1 MITSFVLLAALAL
14 ASDPTATEAP
24 ELAPTYANAP
34 QARDR
39 APNRLWWK
47 RFSDPGLDALVTRGT
62 AGNFTVLAAKSR
74 IDEADAVVAQ
84 QLAPLMPTAT
94 WDTSLTTGP
103 LDSLGF
109 QFGGGVGGA
118 MGPVDLPNLYW
129 QASSAVNLGVGIDI
143 TGKNV
148 LGHRAAKQD
157 RKAAKYEV
165 DVQRQSLASQITAAY
180 YDIVA
185 AKAQLDV
192 IEKQVQT
199 NETLLELAELKF
211 ETGQAN
217 AVDVLQQRQ
226 QLVGAKLQVPRAQQQ
241 VRAFEQRLAVL
252 LGEAPGDVFDT
263 PSSLPKLPPL
273 HDVGAPSELVRTRP
287 DLRAKAERLESTE
300 KRTKVAKRSF
310 APDLR
315 LSARAGVQAINIG
328 EWNSQGFWSATATL
342 SVPLSTGGSTYAKMR
357 QAKAQQRTASRELSQ
372 STLVAVQEVEDAL
385 MREKKQK
392 EILELYR
399 EQQAAAHAA
408 FEESRARYAEGVS
421 EYLPV
426 LTALESAQNAELNIV
441 TAERDLLAARIDLY
455 TALGDR

>member
-1 MITSFVLLAALAL
+1 MILSLVLATSVLVAEPA
-14 ASDPTATEAP
+14 PT
-24 ELAPTYANAP
+24 LAPTYANAP
-34 QARDR
+34 DAQER
-39 APNRLWWK
+39 APNRTWWK
-47 RFSDPGLDALVTRGT
+47 RFSDPGLDALVTQGT
-62 AGNFTVLAAKSR
+62 AGNFTVLAAQSR
-74 IDEADAVVAQ
+74 IDEADAVVTQ

-118 MGPVDLPNLYW
+118 GMAPVDLPELYW
-129 QASSAVNLGVGIDI
+129 QASSAVNLGIGVDI

-157 RKAAKYEV
+157 RKAAKHEV
-165 DVQRQSLASQITAAY
+165 DLQRQSLAAQITATY

-185 AKAQLDV
+185 AKAQLVV
-192 IEKQVQT
+192 IEKQVQN
-199 NETLLELAELKF
+199 NEILLELTVLKF
-211 ETGQAN
+211 DTGQAN

-226 QLVGAKLQVPRAQQQ
+226 QVAGAKVQVPRAQQQ

-252 LGEAPGDVFDT
+252 LGEAPGDRFET
-263 PSSLPKLPPL
+263 PSTLPKLPPL
-273 HDVGAPSELVRTRP
+273 QDVGAPSELVHSRP
-287 DLRAKAERLESTE
+287 DLRAKAERLEATE

-315 LSARAGVQAINIG
+315 FTARAGVQAINVG

-342 SVPLSTGGSTYAKMR
+342 SVPLSTGGSTYGKMR

-372 STLVAVQEVEDAL
+372 STLLAVQEVEDAL
-385 MREKKQK
+385 LREKQQK
-392 EILELYR
+392 EILALYR
-399 EQQAAAHAA
+399 EQQEAAEAA
-408 FEESRARYAEGVS
+408 FEESRTRYAEGVS

-426 LTALESAQNAELNIV
+426 LTALASSQSAELNLV
-441 TAERDLLAARIDLY
+441 TAQRDLLAARIDLY